1 MRWLSEGAKVWAFA
15 ARGVIMTWRNVFAI
29 FELFFWPLIG
39 LFSVGLLTQ
48 FLALGP
54 DTISFVLVGV
64 VAMNTVQIAQLD
76 LSYALLYDVW
86 SKCLKQCF
94 VAPVQLWQI
103 VVGSG
108 LVGLVRGL
116 LVFLLMLACGWWFF
130 GMSLAWQLWWPLSRF
145 FLGLFVMAVI
155 EGLIVMALVL
165 RFGHRAEITAWAISY
180 LVLLLAG
187 LYYPVSLLPPWVQ
200 KVAYSIPLTYFLED
214 CRALYGFPATVSRP
228 GLYGWGLS
236 LLYLG
241 LGYLLLRW
249 SLQAARKQ
257 GTLLRLSE

>member
-1 MRWLSEGAKVWAFA
+1 MRWLSEGAKIWAFV
-15 ARGVIMTWRNVFAI
+15 ARGILMNWRNVFAI
-29 FELFFWPLIG
+29 FELLFWPLVG
-39 LFSVGLLTQ
+39 LFSVGLLTR
-48 FLALGP
+48 FLELGP
-54 DTISFVLVGV
+54 DTISFVLLGA

-86 SKCLKQCF
+86 SKSLKQCF

-116 LVFLLMLACGWWFF
+116 LVFLLMLLCSWFF
-130 GMSLAWQLWWPLSRF
+130 FDMSLDQRLWLPLSRF

-155 EGLIVMALVL
+155 EGLFVMALVL

-187 LYYPVSLLPPWVQ
+187 LYYPVSLLPSWVQ
-200 KVAYSIPLTYFLED
+200 AVAYSLPLTYFLED
-214 CRALYGFPATVSRP
+214 CRALYGFPLTVPRP
-228 GLYGWGLS
+228 LLYGWLLS
-236 LLYLG
+236 LLYLL
-241 LGYLLLRW
+241 LGYLLLHW
-249 SLQAARKQ
+249 SLQVARRR